1 MFRGKW
7 LHFDWILL
15 GTNVLIFCFGL
26 VMIFSTTLN
35 AQTVTE
41 GKGAFN
47 LQLLYSLLG
56 IFLFFFFSYLDY
68 HLFQHWTAILYGMVV
83 LLLGTV
89 LITGKLVYG
98 ATRWIDL
105 GFIRIQ
111 PSEVA
116 KIVMLL
122 VLCSVLARRSRY
134 ASHGHFILLSL
145 GLLIIPVGLILLQP
159 DLGTALIFF
168 ALWLGLMVGI
178 GVDSKML
185 FLLLFSLVCMMPLLW
200 PLLKPYQQ
208 QRIFTF
214 LDPTKDPQNT
224 GYNVIQAMI
233 AIGAGGLGGVG
244 LGQGTQSQLK
254 FLPVRHTDFIF
265 SVIAEE
271 MGLVGATILLSL
283 VFILLWRILRISNG
297 AVDNFGRYL
306 CIGIFSILGAQ
317 YFINIGMNLGIMP
330 VTGIPL
336 PMVSYGGTSLWVTFA
351 LLGLAQSVYR
361 YSAQVKVHDAVD
373 TFVSS

>member
-1 MFRGKW
+1 MFRGK
-7 LHFDWILL
+7 LLQFDWVLM

-26 VMIFSTTLN
+26 MMIFSTTLN

-41 GKGAFN
+41 GRGAFN

-56 IFLFFFFSYLDY
+56 IFLFLFFSYFDY
-68 HLFQHWTAILYGMVV
+68 HIFQRWAAVLYGTVV
-83 LLLGTV
+83 LLLTFV
-89 LITGKLVYG
+89 LVEGRLVAG

-105 GFIRIQ
+105 GFVRIQ
-111 PSEVA
+111 PSEIA
-116 KIVMLL
+116 KIMMLI
-122 VLCSVLARRSRY
+122 VLASVLSQRSRY
-134 ASHGHFILLSL
+134 ASHAHFILISVSL
-145 GLLIIPVGLILLQP
+145 LVLPVGLILLQP

-178 GVDSKML
+178 GVDAKILLVLLVSIGCML
-185 FLLLFSLVCMMPLLW
+185 PLLW
-200 PLLKPYQQ
+200 PVLKPYQQ
-208 QRIFTF
+208 QRIITF
-214 LDPTKDPQNT
+214 IDPSKDPQDT

-233 AIGAGGLGGVG
+233 AIGAGGFSGVG

-271 MGLVGATILLSL
+271 MGLAGATILLVL
-283 VFILLWRILRISNG
+283 VSVLLWRIVRISQG

-336 PMVSYGGTSLWVTFA
+336 PMISYGGTSLWATFA

-361 YSAQVKVHDAVD
+361 YSVQVKAHDAVD
-373 TFVSS
+373 VFGTP